1 MKSCNRGGYSPYDN
15 PNVASACGG
24 VDGAYTCNN
33 QKPWAVNDQLAYGF
47 AAAHIPGLSE
57 QDRCC
62 ACYKLVFTNGP
73 VVGKTMIVQVTN
85 SGSDVGEHQFD
96 LQIPGGGVGLYN
108 ACTRQWNAPT
118 DGWGQKY
125 GGVGSRQECYNL
137 PRKIRDG
144 CFFRF
149 DWFKGADN
157 PTMTYAKVN
166 CPAELTATTGCSR
179 QD

>member
-15 PNVASACGG
+15 PNVASACDV

-73 VVGKTMIVQVTN
+73 VAGKTMIVQVTN

-137 PRKIRDG
+137 PGEIRDG